1 MLGVILSYSILRKV
15 GLTMSKTTF
24 CICMILML
32 VSSFCALYFS
42 KKLDDSYSFKSYLE
56 EFSLLD
62 LIFLILGFPF
72 ILITVLIDIFIYIL
86 DFLDSIKF
94 F

>member
-1 MLGVILSYSILRKV
+1 
-15 GLTMSKTTF
+15 MSAATF
-24 CICMILML
+24 CICMILIFI
-32 VSSFCALYFS
+32 SFLCSLYFV
-42 KKLDDSYSFKSYLE
+42 KKLDDSYDFDSYLK

-72 ILITVLIDIFIYIL
+72 ILIIALIYIFIYIL

>member
-32 VSSFCALYFS
+32 VSSFHSRSPKIQIHCMF
-42 KKLDDSYSFKSYLE
+42 F
-56 EFSLLD
+56 
-62 LIFLILGFPF
+62 
-72 ILITVLIDIFIYIL
+72 VLCLF
-86 DFLDSIKF
+86 
-94 F
+94 

>member
-1 MLGVILSYSILRKV
+1 
-15 GLTMSKTTF
+15 MSAATF
-24 CICMILML
+24 CICMILMF
-32 VSSFCALYFS
+32 VSLFCALYFF
-42 KKLDDSYSFKSYLE
+42 KKLDDSYSFKIYLK

-72 ILITVLIDIFIYIL
+72 ILITALVDIFIYIL